1 MRRLTIDGTLTMLS
15 ALIDW
20 RDDSARC
27 HAVFKSA
34 DGAALEV
41 EYRVALSD
49 PLLKTLAHAFTV
61 AGVPLLRA
69 PEVPV
74 TLPEPERAVRVDRR
88 RREFR
93 HLRTADRD
101 ARPPER
107 AEIPRGEPDGEG
119 NPGHRELL
127 P

>member
-1 MRRLTIDGTLTMLS
+1 MERLTIDGTLTMLS

-27 HAVFKSA
+27 RAVFKTR
-34 DGAALEV
+34 DGTALDV

-49 PLLKTLAHAFTV
+49 LLLKTLAHGFV
-61 AGVPLLRA
+61 RAGIPLLRA

-74 TLPEPERAVRVDRR
+74 TLPAPERADRVDRR

-93 HLRTADRD
+93 HLRTTSGGASSPQAVEAAD
-101 ARPPER
+101 
-107 AEIPRGEPDGEG
+107 
-119 NPGHRELL
+119 
-127 P
+127 